1 MSALA
6 ARLGER
12 LGLARWRA
20 LPIAR
25 RRQILAPVLLS
36 IGLAFPFV
44 TSNAGNVDAAANA
57 YTYVLLALGLN
68 IVVGFAGLLDLGYA
82 AFFAIG
88 AYGYGIAASGQL
100 KPEWSSL
107 WAPLEWAGQV
117 SRLAVPG
124 QPEIVQFHFSFWP
137 MLAISAII
145 CAIFGMLFGAPTL
158 RLRGDYLAIVTLGF
172 GEIVPVVA
180 RNWEGLTN
188 GAQGLGGI
196 RTPKLFGFD
205 FGFSPYPYY
214 FLGLGLVAV
223 AVWIS
228 IRLQESRL
236 GRAWMAIR
244 EDELAAGAMGVN
256 HVHYKLLAFAMGAA
270 VGGLGGT
277 FYVAKL
283 TTATPDMFTFP
294 VSVMV
299 LVMVVLGGL
308 GSIRG
313 VVLAALFLAFLQ
325 SVILQELTEYV
336 HALGRLVGNDFL
348 QRVEL
353 ITSLELIF
361 GLILVVMMIFRREGL
376 WPAVRRVSALTLE
389 QQSVAPARGAA
400 VELSWA
406 RAAPGAVG
414 PGRPLLEIESL
425 RKSFGGVTA
434 ADDITLTVHAGE
446 LVSVIGPN
454 GSGKTTLFNLITGL
468 IAPDDGS
475 IRFEGVEIGGR
486 PSHEIVARGV
496 ARTFQNIRLFN
507 NLSVLE
513 NLLVGEHTRLQ
524 AGVLG
529 AIFRPP
535 WVRAEEE
542 RAVKS
547 ALEVVEIFGNRL
559 RPRLD
564 HPAYG
569 LSYANRRRTEIGR
582 AIMTRPKLLLLDE
595 PAAGMNPAE
604 TLELMDLIRAVRG
617 FGVTVVLIEHKLDV
631 VMDISDR
638 VVVLDHGVKIAE
650 GAPAQVRGDERVIEA
665 YLGRRRRAA

>member
-1 MSALA
+1 MSLP
-6 ARLGER
+6 
-12 LGLARWRA
+12 GLQRWRA
-20 LPIAR
+20 LSVSR
-25 RRQILAPVLLS
+25 RRQILTPVLLG
-36 IGLAFPFV
+36 IGLAFPLL
-44 TSNAGNVDAAANA
+44 TSNGGNIDAAANA

-88 AYGYGIAASGQL
+88 AYGYGIAASGHL
-100 KPEWSSL
+100 KPEWSSF
-107 WAPLEWAGQV
+107 WTPLEWMGQV
-117 SRLAVPG
+117 SRLVVPG
-124 QPEIVQFHFSFWP
+124 QPDTVQFHMTFWP
-137 MLAISAII
+137 MLAVSAIV

-196 RTPKLFGFD
+196 HTPKLFGYD

-223 AVWIS
+223 AVWGS
-228 IRLQESRL
+228 IRLQESRV

-294 VSVMV
+294 VSVMI

-313 VVLAALFLAFLQ
+313 VVMAALFVAFLQ
-325 SVILQELTEYV
+325 SVILQDLTEWV
-336 HALGRLVGNDFL
+336 HALGRLLSSDFL

-353 ITSLELIF
+353 VTSLELIF
-361 GLILVVMMIFRREGL
+361 GLILVLMMLFRREGL

-389 QQSVAPARGAA
+389 QQAAAPARGT
-400 VELSWA
+400 VVDLSWA
-406 RAAPGAVG
+406 RAQTRGSE
-414 PGRPLLEIESL
+414 RPLLEIEGL
-425 RKSFGGVTA
+425 HKRFGGVAA
-434 ADDITLTVHAGE
+434 ADGITLTVHRGE

-468 IAPDDGS
+468 IAPDRGS
-475 IRFEGVEIGGR
+475 IRLDGQEIAGL
-486 PSHEIVARGV
+486 PPHAIVSRGV

-507 NLSVLE
+507 NLSVME
-513 NLLVGEHTRLQ
+513 NLLVGEHARLQ

-529 AIFRPP
+529 AIVRPP
-535 WVRAEEE
+535 RVRQEE
-542 RAVKS
+542 RRAVEN
-547 ALEVVEIFGNRL
+547 ALEVVQIFGNRL
-559 RPRLD
+559 LPRID
-564 HPAYG
+564 HPVYG
-569 LSYANRRRTEIGR
+569 LSYANRRRTEIAR
-582 AIMTRPKLLLLDE
+582 AIMTRPTLLLLDE

-604 TLELMDLIRAVRG
+604 TLELMDLIRGLRSLG
-617 FGVTVVLIEHKLDV
+617 ITIILIEHKLDV
-631 VMDISDR
+631 VMDVSDR

-650 GAPAQVRGDERVIEA
+650 GAPAVVQSDERVIEA
-665 YLGRRRRAA
+665 YMGRRRRVVA

>member
-1 MSALA
+1 V
-6 ARLGER
+6 RVP
-12 LGLARWRA
+12 GLERWRA
-20 LPIAR
+20 LPVSQ
-25 RRQILAPVLLS
+25 RRQILTPVLLGV
-36 IGLAFPFV
+36 GLAFPFL
-44 TSNAGNVDAAANA
+44 TSNGGNVDAAANA
-57 YTYVLLALGLN
+57 FTYVLLALGLN

-88 AYGYGIAASGQL
+88 AYGYGIVASGHL
-100 KPEWSSL
+100 KPEWSSV
-107 WAPLEWAGQV
+107 WVPLEWARQV
-117 SRLAVPG
+117 SRLVVPG
-124 QPEIVQFHFSFWP
+124 QPDTVQFHFTFWP
-137 MLAISAII
+137 MLAVSAIV

-196 RTPKLFGFD
+196 HTPKLFGFD

-214 FLGLGLVAV
+214 FLGLGLVGS

-270 VGGLGGT
+270 IGGLGGT

-313 VVLAALFLAFLQ
+313 VVLAALLVAFLQ
-325 SVILQELTEYV
+325 SVILQDLTEYV
-336 HALGRLVGNDFL
+336 HALGRLVSSDFL

-361 GLILVVMMIFRREGL
+361 GLILVLMMIFRREGL
-376 WPAVRRVSALTLE
+376 WPAVRRVSALTRE
-389 QQSVAPARGAA
+389 QQTAAPSRGAA
-400 VELSWA
+400 VQLSWA
-406 RAAPGAVG
+406 RAQTPGGA
-414 PGRPLLEIESL
+414 GRPLLEIVGL
-425 RKSFGGVTA
+425 RKRFGGVAA

-468 IAPDDGS
+468 IPPDGGS
-475 IRFEGVEIGGR
+475 IRFEGREIGGL

-507 NLSVLE
+507 NLTVME
-513 NLLVGEHTRLQ
+513 NLLVGEHARLQ

-535 WVRAEEE
+535 RVRREE
-542 RAVKS
+542 RQAVES

-559 RPRLD
+559 RPRID

-569 LSYANRRRTEIGR
+569 LSYANRRRTEIAR
-582 AIMTRPKLLLLDE
+582 AIMTRPALLLLDE

-604 TLELMDLIRAVRG
+604 TLELMDLLRALRG
-617 FGVTVVLIEHKLDV
+617 LGITIILIEHKLDV
-631 VMDISDR
+631 VMDVSDR

-650 GAPAQVRGDERVIEA
+650 GAPAQVRNDDRVIEA
-665 YLGRRRRAA
+665 YMGRRKRVGA

>member
-1 MSALA
+1 M
-6 ARLGER
+6 
-12 LGLARWRA
+12 GLDRWRA
-20 LPIAR
+20 LPLTR
-25 RRQILAPVLLS
+25 RRQIFAVVLLAL
-36 IGLAFPFV
+36 GVAFPFL
-44 TSNAGNVDAAANA
+44 TGNAGNVDAAANA

-88 AYGYGIAASGQL
+88 AYGYGISASGQL

-117 SRLAVPG
+117 SRLVVPG
-124 QPEIVQFHFSFWP
+124 QPDTVQFHFAFWP
-137 MLAISAII
+137 MLAVAAII
-145 CAIFGMLFGAPTL
+145 CAIFGLLFGAPTL

-180 RNWEGLTN
+180 RNWDGLTN

-196 RTPKLFGFD
+196 RTPRLFGFD

-223 AVWIS
+223 AVWAS
-228 IRLQESRL
+228 IRLQESRV

-244 EDELAAGAMGVN
+244 EDELAAGAMGVS

-294 VSVMV
+294 VSVMI
-299 LVMVVLGGL
+299 LVMVVLGGM

-325 SVILQELTEYV
+325 SVILQELTDYV
-336 HALGRLVGNDFL
+336 HALGRLVGSAFL
-348 QRVEL
+348 QKVEL

-361 GLILVVMMIFRREGL
+361 GVILVLMMIFRREGL
-376 WPAVRRVSALTLE
+376 WPAVRRVSALTRE
-389 QQSVAPARGAA
+389 QQTAAPGRGAA
-400 VELSWA
+400 VRLSWTQA
-406 RAAPGAVG
+406 GRAEAAPRA
-414 PGRPLLEIESL
+414 LLEIESL
-425 RKSFGGVTA
+425 SKQFGGVAA
-434 ADDITLTVHAGE
+434 ADRISLTVRAGE

-468 IAPDDGS
+468 IARDSGS
-475 IRFEGVEIGGR
+475 IRLEGREIGGL
-486 PSHEIVARGV
+486 PAHAIVARGV

-507 NLSVLE
+507 NLSVLD
-513 NLLVGEHTRLQ
+513 NLLVGEHARLR
-524 AGVLG
+524 AGALG
-529 AIFRPP
+529 AVFRPP
-535 WVRAEEE
+535 WVRAEERDAVE
-542 RAVKS
+542 R
-547 ALEVVEIFGNRL
+547 ALEVLGLFGNRL
-559 RPRLD
+559 LPRLD

-569 LSYANRRRTEIGR
+569 LSYANRRRTEIAR
-582 AIMTRPKLLLLDE
+582 AIMAQPKLLLLDE

-604 TLELMDLIRAVRG
+604 TLELMDLVKALRRLGI
-617 FGVTVVLIEHKLDV
+617 TIVLIEHKLDV

-638 VVVLDHGVKIAE
+638 VIVLDHGVKIAE
-650 GAPAQVRGDERVIEA
+650 GSPAEVRTDERVIEA

>member
-1 MSALA
+1 M
-6 ARLGER
+6 RVP
-12 LGLARWRA
+12 GLERWRA
-20 LPIAR
+20 LPVTQ
-25 RRQILAPVLLS
+25 RRQILTPVLLGV
-36 IGLAFPFV
+36 GLAFPFV
-44 TSNAGNVDAAANA
+44 TSNGGNVDAAANA
-57 YTYVLLALGLN
+57 FTYVLLALGLN

-88 AYGYGIAASGQL
+88 AYGYGIVASGHL
-100 KPEWSSL
+100 KPEWSSVWVPL
-107 WAPLEWAGQV
+107 QWAQQV
-117 SRLAVPG
+117 SRLVVPG
-124 QPEIVQFHFSFWP
+124 QPDTVQFHFTFWP
-137 MLAISAII
+137 MLAVSAIV

-196 RTPKLFGFD
+196 HTPKLFGFD

-214 FLGLGLVAV
+214 FLGLGLVGA

-270 VGGLGGT
+270 IGGLGGT

-313 VVLAALFLAFLQ
+313 VVLAALLVAFLQ
-325 SVILQELTEYV
+325 SVILQDLTEYV
-336 HALGRLVGNDFL
+336 HALGRLVGSDFL

-361 GLILVVMMIFRREGL
+361 GFILVLMMIFRREGL
-376 WPAVRRVSALTLE
+376 WPAVRRVSALTRE
-389 QQSVAPARGAA
+389 QQMAAPSRGAA
-400 VELSWA
+400 VQLSWA
-406 RAAPGAVG
+406 RAQTPGAA
-414 PGRPLLEIESL
+414 GRPLLEIDGL
-425 RKSFGGVTA
+425 RKRFGGVAA

-468 IAPDDGS
+468 IPPDGGS
-475 IRFEGVEIGGR
+475 IRFEGREIGGL

-507 NLSVLE
+507 NLTVME
-513 NLLVGEHTRLQ
+513 NLLVGEHARLQ

-535 WVRAEEE
+535 RVRREE
-542 RAVKS
+542 RQAVES

-559 RPRLD
+559 LPRID

-569 LSYANRRRTEIGR
+569 LSYANRRRTEIAR
-582 AIMTRPKLLLLDE
+582 AIMTRPTLLLLDE

-604 TLELMDLIRAVRG
+604 TLELMDLLRALRG
-617 FGVTVVLIEHKLDV
+617 LGITIILIEHKLDV
-631 VMDISDR
+631 VMDVSDR

-650 GAPAQVRGDERVIEA
+650 GAPAQVRNDDRVIEA
-665 YLGRRRRAA
+665 YMGRRKRVVA